1 MYPDDPFRLKTLVW
15 LILCLDISQ
24 TVISCHV
31 CYYYLVK
38 NYFSPRSMAVR
49 CWSMRLGTVETGLVI
64 MTSHCSHVWRRYG
77 LQSPADFSVTV
88 SNVVLLILESGFWV
102 ATMVESLIQNSFN
115 NFSKFQWMIWAS
127 ISITMAFDI
136 FLAIQ
141 FVLEY
146 YYIKKQITSRGMV
159 LVLGMLMA
167 QMIHAGLSTSALV
180 LTTLIYAI
188 ISPHELIWAAIM
200 VVGTRVYLNVV
211 LSFLNA
217 RQSLKDVLSDDNLGW
232 GGGITAL
239 SRTPH
244 TLDLRPGGRRLQ
256 QTQVRRHANVSVKL
270 CDSFDSGATRI
281 ACDR

>member
-1 MYPDDPFRLKTLVW
+1 
-15 LILCLDISQ
+15 
-24 TVISCHV
+24 
-31 CYYYLVK
+31 
-38 NYFSPRSMAVR
+38 
-49 CWSMRLGTVETGLVI
+49 
-64 MTSHCSHVWRRYG
+64 
-77 LQSPADFSVTV
+77 
-88 SNVVLLILESGFWV
+88 
-102 ATMVESLIQNSFN
+102 MVESLIQNSFN

-256 QTQVRRHANVSVKL
+256 QTQRR
-270 CDSFDSGATRI
+270 DSDCMRQVNHVHGTRTMI
-281 ACDR
+281 DVTVTTERYMDGGRESMRSQPSTMN